1 MIDRAT
7 VFGGRE
13 ESSGKSRFIK
23 TCSTKPGRGVI
34 LRKFNPDS
42 TYPSF
47 TIYSQGVQVPPGARW
62 LYISGQVGVNPDGS
76 LAGDS
81 EAQFERA
88 WLNVMAILEAA
99 DMGAE
104 DLVKVNTYIT
114 RPEDVELN
122 CRARDRF
129 VKDAGPAATNV
140 IVARLSYPEWVV
152 EIEAVAAKA

>member
-1 MIDRAT
+1 M
-7 VFGGRE
+7 
-13 ESSGKSRFIK
+13 
-23 TCSTKPGRGVI
+23 
-34 LRKFNPDS
+34 LQKFNPES

-47 TIYSQGVQVPPGARW
+47 TVYSQGVQVPPGARW
-62 LYISGQVGVNPDGS
+62 LYTSGQVGVNPDGS

-88 WLNVMAILEAA
+88 WLNVLAILEAA

-114 RPEDVELN
+114 HPKYVDLN
-122 CRARDRF
+122 CRYRDRF

-152 EIEAVAAKA
+152 EIEAVAAKV

>member
-13 ESSGKSRFIK
+13 ESSGKSRFIQ

-47 TIYSQGVQVPPGARW
+47 TIYSQGVQVPPGA
-62 LYISGQVGVNPDGS
+62 
-76 LAGDS
+76 
-81 EAQFERA
+81 
-88 WLNVMAILEAA
+88 
-99 DMGAE
+99 
-104 DLVKVNTYIT
+104 
-114 RPEDVELN
+114 
-122 CRARDRF
+122 
-129 VKDAGPAATNV
+129 TNV